1 MFRHFRCKSDLVVIE
16 GDKDAKRGGIT
27 AKVYIKV
34 LRKYLL
40 IILEHDSIFMQD
52 NALIHTAYK
61 VTEFFEEMGIKVIA
75 WPLYSLD
82 LNPIEN
88 L

>member
-1 MFRHFRCKSDLVVIE
+1 
-16 GDKDAKRGGIT
+16 
-27 AKVYIKV
+27 VYIKV
-34 LRKYLL
+34 LREYLL
-40 IILEHDSIFMQD
+40 TILEHDSIFMQD
-52 NALIHTAYK
+52 NALIYTAYK
-61 VTEFFEEMGIKVIA
+61 VTEFFEEMGIEVMA